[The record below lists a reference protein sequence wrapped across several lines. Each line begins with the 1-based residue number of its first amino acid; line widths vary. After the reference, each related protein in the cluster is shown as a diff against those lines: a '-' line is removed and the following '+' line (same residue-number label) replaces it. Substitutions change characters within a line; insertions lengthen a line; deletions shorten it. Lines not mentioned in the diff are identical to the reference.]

1 MMWKRKEY
9 AEAESSNHLYSS
21 QHLFDLW
28 SDTEEDEELDAVHQH
43 LLRHRAFNSAD
54 HPDYLDISEL
64 FVDEDEVYGPY
75 NEQGIQRRI
84 DQYFR
89 NRKER
94 V

>member
-1 MMWKRKEY
+1 MIYKRKEY
-9 AEAESSNHLYSS
+9 EDVQHSSHLYPS

-28 SDTEEDEELDAVHQH
+28 SEAGKDEELDAIHQH
-43 LLRHRAFNSAD
+43 LVRHRAFNSSE

-64 FVDEDEVYGPY
+64 FVDEDEIYGPY
-75 NEQGIQRRI
+75 NELGIQRRI

-94 V
+94 A